1 MRSLQKI
8 KARYFM
14 DSKELLKVVVEAA
27 DSKRAEDIV
36 ALDVQG
42 ISLLADYFVIMQAN
56 SERQV
61 KAIADIIEEK
71 VEEAGFEV
79 RNVEGKDGANWILLD
94 LGDVVVHVFKTETRQ
109 FYNLEKLWSD
119 APLADISDWVK
130 E

>member
-1 MRSLQKI
+1 
-8 KARYFM
+8 M

-94 LGDVVVHVFKTETRQ
+94 LGDVVVHVFKT
-109 FYNLEKLWSD
+109 
-119 APLADISDWVK
+119 
-130 E
+130 

>member
-1 MRSLQKI
+1 
-8 KARYFM
+8 M

-71 VEEAGFEV
+71 VEEAGFETSK
-79 RNVEGKDGANWILLD
+79 E
-94 LGDVVVHVFKTETRQ
+94 KTEQTGYCLIWETLS
-109 FYNLEKLWSD
+109 FMFSKLRRDSFTILKSFGLTHLWQILTIGSRNND
-119 APLADISDWVK
+119 LHDICQIVR
-130 E
+130 

>member
-1 MRSLQKI
+1 
-8 KARYFM
+8 M

-61 KAIADIIEEK
+61 KAVADIIEEK
-71 VEEAGFEV
+71 VEETGFEV

-119 APLADISDWVK
+119 APLADIADWVK

>member
-8 KARYFM
+8 KARYFI

-119 APLADISDWVK
+119 APLADIDDWIK